1 MILMVFLINCFS
13 GFGSLSSNLFAAILL
28 QSEPPDFIIF
38 LGRFHPLIVHL
49 PIGFLFIAVALEY
62 LSKIERFK
70 NLGHATVFVLFLT
83 SVGSVIAVVL
93 GYFLSLG
100 GGYDE
105 QILFWHK
112 WFGIALAAGATL
124 AWLLKMQTE
133 KRSSVLI
140 GRSYIFFL
148 IISCISLMA
157 AGHNG
162 GSLTHGSDYLTAY
175 MPDPLRKLNGLPP
188 KQDNGIKPL
197 PNIPQAVV
205 YTDIIQ
211 PVLNERCT
219 NCHSSSK
226 QKGEL
231 RLDGMEHILKGGENG
246 KVIVVG
252 KPVESNLYTY
262 LLLPEGDDKHMPPK
276 GKTQLSKE
284 QIRLIGWWIGQGAPV
299 DKKVAELKV
308 PDSIQTALVKFAAGK
323 KKPTGIFAK
332 EIDAADAVK
341 LAGLKAKGFIVSPI
355 AQDVNYLQAFL
366 TAEKDTFA
374 IKEAQALADVAQ
386 QLAWLNL
393 SGKKI
398 NADAISA
405 LTKFPNLSRI
415 NLANSTVDDAMLK
428 NLSSLKN
435 LEYLNLYG
443 TRITDKG
450 LKSLE
455 GLKNLRSLYLW
466 QTKATDA
473 QVQVLKKKNL
483 DLRVDMGVKQK
494 SPAADSVSTR

>member
-1 MILMVFLINCFS
+1 MILMVFLISCFS
-13 GFGSLSSNLFAAILL
+13 GFGGCLSLNLFAVILL
-28 QSEPPDFIIF
+28 QSEPSDFIIF

-62 LSKIERFK
+62 LSRIERFK
-70 NLGHATVFVLFLT
+70 NLGHTTVFVLFLT
-83 SVGSVIAVVL
+83 AVGSVIAVVL

-112 WFGIALAAGATL
+112 WFGIAMAAGVTL

-148 IISCISLMA
+148 SISCISLMA

-175 MPDPLRKLNGLPP
+175 MPDPLRKLSGLPA
-188 KQDNGIKPL
+188 KQDNGIKPI

-246 KVIVVG
+246 KVIEAG
-252 KPVESNLYTY
+252 KPAKSKLYTY
-262 LLLPEGDDKHMPPK
+262 LLLPEGDEKHMPPK
-276 GKTQLSKE
+276 GKTQLTKE
-284 QIRLIGWWIGQGAPV
+284 QVRLIGWWITEGAPV
-299 DKKVAELKV
+299 DKKVADLKV
-308 PDSIQTALVKFAAGK
+308 PDSIQTALAKFSEGE
-323 KKPTGIFAK
+323 KKPQGIFAK
-332 EIDAADAVK
+332 EVDAAGDEK
-341 LAGLKAKGFIVSPI
+341 LSALKAKGFMATSI

-366 TAEKDTFA
+366 VAEKDTFGINEA
-374 IKEAQALADVAQ
+374 EALTTIKE

-393 SGKKI
+393 SSKI
-398 NADAISA
+398 ITPDALSA
-405 LTKFPNLSRI
+405 LSKFPNLSRI
-415 NLANSTVDDAMLK
+415 NLANSSIDDAMLK
-428 NLSSLKN
+428 NLSTLKN
-435 LEYLNLYG
+435 MEYLNLYG
-443 TRITDKG
+443 TKITD
-450 LKSLE
+450 S
-455 GLKNLRSLYLW
+455 GLKNLASLKKLKSLYLW
-466 QTKATDA
+466 QTKATPEA
-473 QVQVLKKKNL
+473 AEGLKKKNPGL
-483 DLRVDMGVKQK
+483 QISMGIKQ
-494 SPAADSVSTR
+494 PVVDSVSTR